1 VLDPSRFGE
10 LALVGEGSGG
20 VSLSP
25 VVMVWPCSLSV
36 EMYAAAGREVAV
48 PRLSCE
54 SCAVP
59 MTFWS
64 GYERSVR
71 ADGLYL
77 RLWIARARC
86 SACSV
91 SHALLPNFLLVGRLD
106 AVETVGR
113 ALVEV
118 ASRMMSIGRASRVLD
133 VPFTTV
139 RGWVRRFAA
148 TAPVWWSGFASLT
161 VELGGTIPR
170 GWPSAVPA
178 AAAVAMGW
186 AHQASMA
193 RHDARTGSLWPF
205 VSVVCGGRLITTNT
219 DPPWRVFGNRRFIPP
234 SPFPGIR
241 EEGNR

>member
-1 VLDPSRFGE
+1 MSI
-10 LALVGEGSGG
+10 
-20 VSLSP
+20 SP

-36 EMYAAAGREVAV
+36 EKYAAAGRDVAV
-48 PRLSCE
+48 PRPSC
-54 SCAVP
+54 SACSSL
-59 MTFWS
+59 MSFWS

-91 SHALLPNFLLVGRLD
+91 SHALLPNFLFVGRLD

-113 ALVEV
+113 ALAEV
-118 ASRMMSIGRASRVLD
+118 ASKTMSIGQASGVLD

-139 RGWVRRFAA
+139 RGWVRRFNAL
-148 TAPVWWSGFASLT
+148 APVWWSGFASLT
-161 VELGGTIPR
+161 VEFGGTIPTA
-170 GWPSAVPA
+170 WPSAVPA
-178 AAAVAMGW
+178 AAVAAMGW
-186 AHQASMA
+186 AHAAAAA
-193 RHDARTGSLWPF
+193 RHETRTGSLWLF
-205 VSVVCGGRLITTNT
+205 VSVVCGGVLITTNI